1 MANLA
6 FNNIKIRALAAAVP
20 DFTQTIDTSDPFLA
34 KYVAQ
39 MGISQRHISL
49 TEQTALDLGYVALK
63 QALNQAGWDLSELDL
78 IIFDSQTPDF
88 NGGTGN
94 AMLLHKY
101 LKLREDQIAFD
112 LSLGCPAFPYSL
124 TTACCYLQ
132 QPSIK
137 KVAVLNGD
145 SFWWEY
151 PNPESIKAEKSFVLG
166 EATGVVLLER
176 VTAEENT
183 VPSLS
188 FQLFGNGEGYHHL
201 YFCNTGIKH
210 KWRKLDHY
218 LLPDDEEFGSM
229 DAGFAGH
236 YMDGFAITYFATKKV
251 GDHIKELFGTKIKN
265 YDYYVFHQA
274 NKQII
279 NALAKRLELDSSK
292 VLVSFDHYA
301 NTSAASSIVTICH
314 NLTNLSAPCHI
325 FNACM
330 GVGLA
335 WGYSD
340 LVLDPNTVCPIVTTN
355 HRFEDHYFRP
365 LPAQAN

>member
-1 MANLA
+1 MAQLA
-6 FNNIKIRALAAAVP
+6 FNNVKIRAIAAAVP
-20 DFTQTIDTSDPFLA
+20 NFTQTIDTTNPFLA
-34 KYVAQ
+34 KFVAQ

-49 TEQTALDLGYVALK
+49 TEQTALDLGYIAL
-63 QALNQAGWDLSELDL
+63 QHALDRAGWDVSDLDL

-101 LKLREDQIAFD
+101 LGLREDQIAFD

-124 TTACCYLQ
+124 STACCFMQ
-132 QPSIK
+132 QPTIK

-151 PNPESIKAEKSFVLG
+151 PNPASIKSEQSFVLG

-176 VTAEENT
+176 VAEEDGS
-183 VPSLS
+183 VPPIS
-188 FQLFGNGEGYHHL
+188 FQLFGDGTGYHHL

-229 DAGFAGH
+229 EAGFSGH

-251 GDHIKELFGTKIKN
+251 GDHIKALFGAGIKN

-274 NKQII
+274 NQQII
-279 NALAKRLELDSSK
+279 KALTKRLELEPQK

-314 NLTNLSAPCHI
+314 NLTNIDKPRHV

-340 LVLDPNTVCPIVTTN
+340 LVLEPGTVCPIVTTE
-355 HRFEDHYFRP
+355 HRFEDHFLRP
-365 LPAQAN
+365 LTAR

>member
-1 MANLA
+1 MAQLT
-6 FNNIKIRALAAAVP
+6 FSNIKIRAVAAAAP
-20 DFTQTIDTSDPFLA
+20 AYTQVVDTSDPFLA
-34 KYVAQ
+34 KFVAQ

-49 TEQTALDLGYVALK
+49 TEQTALDLGYVALQ
-63 QALNQAGWDLSELDL
+63 QALDKADWDKDELDL

-101 LKLREDQIAFD
+101 LNLREDQIAFD
-112 LSLGCPAFPYSL
+112 LSLGCPAFSYSL
-124 TTACCYLQ
+124 STACSYLL
-132 QPSIK
+132 QPTIK

-151 PNPESIKAEKSFVLG
+151 PDAEHIKAEKSFVLG

-176 VTAEENT
+176 CAEVGATTEI
-183 VPSLS
+183 PPLS
-188 FQLFGNGEGYHHL
+188 FKLFGDGAGYHHL

-210 KWRKLDHY
+210 KWRHLDHY
-218 LLPDDEEFGSM
+218 LLPDDEEFGTPE
-229 DAGFAGH
+229 AGFGAH

-251 GDHIKELFGTKIKN
+251 GDQIKALFGEQLPH

-279 NALAKRLELDSSK
+279 TNLTKRLALDPSK
-292 VLVSFDHYA
+292 VLISFDQYA

-314 NLTNLSAPCHI
+314 NLTDLERPCHI

-340 LVLDPNTVCPIVTTN
+340 LVLEPNTVCPVVTTD
-355 HRFEDHYFRP
+355 HKFEDHYLRP
-365 LPAQAN
+365 L